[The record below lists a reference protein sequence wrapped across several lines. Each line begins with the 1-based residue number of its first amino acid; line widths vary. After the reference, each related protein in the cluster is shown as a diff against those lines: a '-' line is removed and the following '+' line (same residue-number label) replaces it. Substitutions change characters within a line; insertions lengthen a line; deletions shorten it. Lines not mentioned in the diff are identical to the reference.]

1 MENSNIQVF
10 FCCKVYIYLL
20 YISIYIYIY
29 IYIYMGTPSGE
40 ATLQFLELL
49 PSFLLKNLVSSGAES
64 FLYELAHL
72 MKYVSVYESK
82 DGGNN

>member
-1 MENSNIQVF
+1 
-10 FCCKVYIYLL
+10 
-20 YISIYIYIY
+20 
-29 IYIYMGTPSGE
+29 MGTPSGE

-49 PSFLLKNLVSSGAES
+49 PSFLLKNLVSLGAKS

-72 MKYVSVYESK
+72 MKYVSVYESI